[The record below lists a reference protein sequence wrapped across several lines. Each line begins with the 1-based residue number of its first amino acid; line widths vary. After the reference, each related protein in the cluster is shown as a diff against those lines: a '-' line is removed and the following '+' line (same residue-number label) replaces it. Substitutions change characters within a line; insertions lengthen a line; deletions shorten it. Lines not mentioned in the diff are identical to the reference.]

1 MINIDV
7 NLSKFKVKIDGHAD
21 FDEEGKDIVCSAISV
36 LFFSMCQTFDSMKE
50 KGCFKVCKLS
60 WDKGA
65 GLIKINPK
73 PEYRQHVAIIFMTIC
88 NGFDIVATEY
98 PDYVTLDLKE

>member
-7 NLSKFKVKIDGHAD
+7 NLTKGKVKIDGHAD

-50 KGCFKVCKLS
+50 KGCLKVCKIN
-60 WDKGA
+60 WEKGN
-65 GLIKINPK
+65 GLIKVTPK
-73 PEYRQHVAIIFMTIC
+73 PEFKQHIAIIFMTIC
-88 NGFDIVATEY
+88 NGFNIVASEY